1 MSRRFILIESIVI
14 YYRCGGDVEGES
26 LTVYEENAC
35 DRDIIREKIRARY
48 QETNNANVEVIPAKP
63 RNDDIFNTDRQQRV
77 AVYARVSTDGLSQV
91 SSYEL
96 QKAYYGD
103 MVSQRPNWHL
113 VGIYADEGISGT
125 SLTHRDDF
133 LRMVNDCMKG
143 KVDLVVTKS
152 VSRFARNIV
161 DCIGIVRK
169 LRALNPPVGVYFES
183 ENIYTLLPDY
193 EMQLTFTSSM
203 AQEESHI
210 KSKTMNTSY
219 EMRFKRGLY
228 MTPELYGYDR
238 DENGKL
244 IVNEEESRVVTLIFY
259 LFLYGFRQLQ
269 IAERLTGLGVRTP
282 GGKDKWSPSTVI
294 HILRNE
300 RHCGD
305 VRVHKTWT
313 PNYLDHKVRRNDGDR
328 PQYYV
333 RDHHD
338 PIISREDFVAV
349 QTLLDMSRHGFVNIS
364 PELRAIPSGVLKGFV
379 CINPRWNKFGKYE
392 YIEASK
398 TVGQGFDCPDRIRV
412 SVKAGEEDLSNC
424 EVVRGEFFEGRDHIT
439 VTFKDKEVLFSM
451 PAIRKMNVSYV
462 EMLIDPVGGYIAV
475 REGSADGSY
484 SVCWSG
490 EKQGKPVRKKINA
503 AGFIDAVY
511 DLFSWNRELTY
522 RLYGVFLE
530 KESERVLL
538 FDIRSTQILIPK
550 EYADVATQVK
560 NGMQR
565 KFVVAYRKE
574 WADRFGDSYYGNLLL
589 SPANHFIDT
598 DRWDIGRES
607 ITAFESGIR
616 IRDREELRGE
626 IEGLISDISDCD
638 VVGNYG

>member
-1 MSRRFILIESIVI
+1 M
-14 YYRCGGDVEGES
+14 EGEN
-26 LTVYEENAC
+26 LTVKEEKAF
-35 DRDIIREKIRARY
+35 DRELVREKIRARY
-48 QETNNANVEVIPAKP
+48 QEADCGDVEVIPAKP

-125 SLTHRDDF
+125 SLSHRDDF
-133 LRMVNDCMKG
+133 LRMVDDCIKG

-169 LRALNPPVGVYFES
+169 LRTLNPPVGVYFES

-238 DENGKL
+238 DEDGKL
-244 IVNEEESRVVTLIFY
+244 IVNEEESGVVTLIYY
-259 LFLYGFRQLQ
+259 LFLYGFGQSQ
-269 IAERLTGLGVRTP
+269 IARKLSGLGVRTP
-282 GGKDKWSPSTVI
+282 GGKDKWSSSTVI
-294 HILRNE
+294 QILRNE

-313 PNYLDHKVRRNDGDR
+313 PNYLDHKVRRNDGDK

-333 RDHHD
+333 RDHHE
-338 PIISREDFVAV
+338 PIISREDYVAV
-349 QTLLDMSRHGFVNIS
+349 QTLLDMSRYGFVNIS
-364 PELRAIPSGVLKGFV
+364 PELRAIPSGMLKGFV
-379 CINPRWNKFGKYE
+379 CINPRWNKFGKDE
-392 YIEASK
+392 YIEAAK
-398 TVGQGFDCPDRIRV
+398 TVGRGLDCPNEVRV
-412 SVKAGEEDLSNC
+412 AVEPGEEDLTDC
-424 EVVRGEFFEGRDHIT
+424 EVVRGEFFEGRDNIA

-451 PAIRKMNVSYV
+451 SAIRKMEVFWV
-462 EMLIDPVGGYIAV
+462 EMLIDPVGGFIAV
-475 REGSADGSY
+475 RPGSVDGSH
-484 SVCWSG
+484 SVRWSDVKQ
-490 EKQGKPVRKKINA
+490 EKLVRKKINA
-503 AGFIDAVY
+503 TGFIDAVY
-511 DLFSWNRELTY
+511 ELFSWNMELEY
-522 RLYGVFLE
+522 RLQGVLLE
-530 KESERVLL
+530 KKAERLLL
-538 FDIRSTQILIPK
+538 FDIRHAQILIPK
-550 EYADVATQVK
+550 EYADVVSPVQSGK
-560 NGMQR
+560 QR
-565 KFVVAYRKE
+565 GYVVAYRKE
-574 WADRFGDSYYGNLLL
+574 WMDRFGDSYYGSLLL
-589 SPANHFIDT
+589 SPVNCFLNCDK
-598 DRWDIGRES
+598 WNIGEKS
-607 ITAFESGIR
+607 VVALESGIH
-616 IRDREELRGE
+616 IRDRQELKEEIDE
-626 IEGLISDISDCD
+626 LINDIADKCSKERVED
-638 VVGNYG
+638 GQS